1 MQSEK
6 AEKIA
11 NLVRSKILGGK
22 VLSIQLSDKYNP
34 HFAKILVQNFQNK
47 RIAVV
52 VELFTESSENLLTYS
67 LLWFY
72 ELEKLKTKSAE
83 KIWIISPNS
92 PKLAGLCAVLKD
104 EWQQKIRVFD
114 MQLHEIFEDFSEV
127 KKVRLNKPPKINLK
141 AQEIISFA
149 PKEIQIQGNNLAF
162 NGLPFVKFGKDKT
175 WFGIEYQRQILNE
188 NAWKELTQLVENLAL
203 YRQYNSPNKSHAFYK
218 LLPEAWLESLLR
230 NDISVLDANLIL
242 SPLHNQF
249 RASSEQID
257 LLALRKDG
265 RLVIIELKV
274 SPNREHLFQAVD
286 YWHEIEKQR
295 IAGNLKGLFGK
306 LKIADEPGLVYLVA
320 PHSCFHKDF
329 DFLAK
334 MVSDELEIYR
344 FDINENWR
352 KKVKVIERKSLS
364 TDKHGYF

>member
-1 MQSEK
+1 MPSEK

-11 NLVRSKILGGK
+11 NLVRSKVLGGK

-34 HFAKILVQNFQNK
+34 HFAKILLQNFQNK

-52 VELFTESSENLLTYS
+52 VELLDESSENLLTYS

-72 ELEKLKTKSAE
+72 ELQKLKTKSAE
-83 KIWIISPNS
+83 KLWIISPKS
-92 PKLAGLCAVLKD
+92 PKLAGLCTALRD

-114 MQLHEIFEDFSEV
+114 MQLNEIFEEFSET
-127 KKVRLNKPPKINLK
+127 KKAKLSKPPKISPT
-141 AQEIISFA
+141 AQRIISLA
-149 PKEIQIQGNNLAF
+149 PNEIQIQGNNLTF
-162 NGLPFVKFGKDKT
+162 NGLPFVKFSKDKT
-175 WFGIEYQRQILNE
+175 WFGIEYQRQILTHNNWNE
-188 NAWKELTQLVENLAL
+188 LIELVENLAL
-203 YRQYNSPNKSHAFYK
+203 YRQYNSPNKCHAFYK
-218 LLPEAWLESLLR
+218 LLPEAWLESVLR
-230 NDISVLDANLIL
+230 NDVSVLDANLIL

-286 YWHEIEKQR
+286 YWQEIEKQR
-295 IAGNLKGLFGK
+295 IAGHLKGLFGS
-306 LKIADEPGLVYLVA
+306 LKIVDEPSLVYLVA

-334 MVSDELEIYR
+334 TVSDKLEIYR

-352 KKVKVIERKSLS
+352 KKIKVIERRKI
-364 TDKHGYF
+364 D

>member
-1 MQSEK
+1 MQSERI
-6 AEKIA
+6 EKLA

-22 VLSIQLSDKYNP
+22 ILGIQLSDKYNP

-52 VELFTESSENLLTYS
+52 AELQDESAENLLTYS

-72 ELEKLKTKSAE
+72 DLEKLKTKSAE
-83 KIWIISPNS
+83 KLWIISPKS
-92 PKLAGLCAVLKD
+92 PKLAQLCNALND
-104 EWQQKIRVFD
+104 EWQQKIRTFD
-114 MQLHEIFEDFSEV
+114 MQLNEIFEEFSET
-127 KKVRLNKPPKINLK
+127 KKVKISKLPKPSPT
-141 AQEIISFA
+141 AQRIISIA
-149 PKEIQIQGNNLAF
+149 PNEIQIQGNNLTF
-162 NGLPFVKFGKDKT
+162 NGLPFVKIGKDKT
-175 WFGIEYQRQILNE
+175 WFGIEYQRQILTHNNWNE
-188 NAWKELTQLVENLAL
+188 LIELVENLAL
-203 YRQYNSPNKSHAFYK
+203 YRRHNSPNKSHAFYK
-218 LLPEAWLESLLR
+218 FLPEAWLESILR
-230 NDISVLDANLIL
+230 NDISILDANLIL

-286 YWHEIEKQR
+286 YWQEIEKQR
-295 IAGNLKGLFGK
+295 VAGNLKGLFGK
-306 LKIADEPGLVYLVA
+306 LKIVDEPSLVYLVA
-320 PHSCFHKDF
+320 PHSCFHKEF

-334 MVSDELEIYR
+334 TVSDELEIYR

-352 KKVKVIERKSLS
+352 EKIKVIERRKI
-364 TDKHGYF
+364 D